1 MSTEFSFWAPSTW
14 LPSASKQMERAA
26 ETVAEVVVEEAVKSG
41 MMDEVAK
48 VVVASGVLDQ
58 IAAHAPEYQE
68 YQTQIQEYAE
78 QYERYATAGMYASV
92 VCGTVGVCLTLTG
105 RDKTGYTLVVVSVP
119 MGYFSYNV
127 NKVCENLENDFA
139 NHIIKH
145 MVRKKGKDKID
156 PNKLKATLMRG
167 TFCYNPFI
175 EFHASHFMAHVS
187 SWEKARA
194 KQSLSQ

>member
-1 MSTEFSFWAPSTW
+1 
-14 LPSASKQMERAA
+14 MERAA
-26 ETVAEVVVEEAVKSG
+26 ETVAEAVVEAAVESG

-58 IAAHAPEYQE
+58 IAAHAPDYQE
-68 YQTQIQEYAE
+68 YQKRIREYAE
-78 QYERYATAGMYASV
+78 QYEIYATAGKYASV

-105 RDKTGYTLVVVSVP
+105 RDKTGYTLVVISVP
-119 MGYFSYNV
+119 IGYFSYNV
-127 NKVCENLENDFA
+127 NKVCENLENGFA

-156 PNKLKATLMRG
+156 LEKLKETLKKG
-167 TFCYNPFI
+167 TLCYNPFI
-175 EFHASHFMAHVS
+175 EFHARHFMAHVS
-187 SWEKARA
+187 SWEKAPA